1 MNRQDDTMRL
11 ILVDAGNTTCTMAVA
26 EGRDLHR
33 IGSVCTREASPQT
46 VAECL
51 AKGKGRK
58 PFDGAVLCS
67 VVPSLNARWLNALQT
82 VSRTRP
88 IRVACTMDFG
98 MPIRYPK
105 PETIGPDRL
114 VNAAAAKVRYGSPV
128 VALDF
133 GSALTCDVVDADGA
147 FRGGIIA
154 PGLRLL
160 LDYLHE
166 RTDLLPSV
174 SFRPVRRMVGR
185 STEESMRI
193 GAWAGYRGL
202 VRELIAGLKR
212 ELGRGT
218 RFCATGGDAD
228 HMKSLL
234 GRACPVIPDLT
245 FEGMRL
251 VYMRNRTNG
260 LRN

>member
-1 MNRQDDTMRL
+1 MSRRNEMPRL
-11 ILVDAGNTTCTMAVA
+11 ILVDAGNTRCKMAVA
-26 EGRDLHR
+26 KGTTIRR
-33 IGSVCTREASPQT
+33 IGRIPTGQASPR
-46 VAECL
+46 EIRDCL
-51 AKGKGRK
+51 ATTAGRE

-67 VVPSLNARWLNALQT
+67 VAPSVTARWMQALKT

-88 IRVACTMDFG
+88 ICVTCELDFD

-114 VNAAAAKVRYGSPV
+114 VNAAAAKARFGAPV

-154 PGLRLL
+154 PGLGLFL
-160 LDYLHE
+160 EYLHD
-166 RTDLLPSV
+166 RTELLPAV
-174 SFRPVRRMVGR
+174 PFRPIRRMVGR
-185 STEESMRI
+185 STAESMRI

-202 VRELIAGLKR
+202 VRDVIARLKR

-218 RFCATGGDAD
+218 RFCATGGDAVRL
-228 HMKSLL
+228 KAIL
-234 GRACPVIPDLT
+234 GPSCPIVPDLT

-251 VYMRNRTNG
+251 VYFQNRPG
-260 LRN
+260 G